1 MGATGADG
9 MRGLDL
15 NLTQPGGIAMSIA
28 RSRAST
34 LLSVLAAVCAAA
46 PAAAPAQSYPSKP
59 VRIISQFA
67 AGSGGDLG
75 VRIAAAFMG
84 ENLGQPIIVE
94 NRAGG
99 GGMVAAESVAH
110 SSADG
115 YTLLAATPG
124 TQVMRVFMANTSI
137 DPVKDFQPITAISQ
151 SMAVIIAAPSFPANN
166 MAELVAY
173 ARSNPG
179 KISYGTSGIGSEHH
193 VSAEQIGMLTGINIV
208 HVPYKAGIQAMND
221 VMAGQ
226 LPISFSITGPVFGPA
241 RAGKLKIIA
250 VVSEKRYARL
260 PDVGTV
266 LDGVPGFVPVQGWTG
281 LFAPAGLPQPVLR
294 RLAADTIKGITSTEG
309 RAKLFEAGFDV
320 VGNTPEEFALMIRN
334 QIELVG
340 KILKSTGMKLADQ

>member
-1 MGATGADG
+1 MPAALA
-9 MRGLDL
+9 RKCL
-15 NLTQPGGIAMSIA
+15 LTSA
-28 RSRAST
+28 
-34 LLSVLAAVCAAA
+34 LAAACAIA
-46 PAAAPAQSYPSKP
+46 PFAMHAQSFPSKP
-59 VRIISQFA
+59 VRIITQFA

-75 VRIAAAFMG
+75 VRVAATFMS
-84 ENLGQPIIVE
+84 ENLGQPVVIE

-99 GGMVAAESVAH
+99 GGMVAAESVAR
-110 SSADG
+110 SSPDG

-151 SMAVIIAAPSFPANN
+151 SMAVIVAHPDFPAKN
-166 MAELVAY
+166 MAELVEY
-173 ARSNPG
+173 ARRNPG

-193 VSAEQIGMLTGINIV
+193 VSAEQIRMLTGINMV

-241 RAGKLKIIA
+241 RAGKLKLIA
-250 VVSEKRYARL
+250 VVNETRYARL

-266 LDGVPGFVPVQGWTG
+266 LEGVPGFVPVRGWTG
-281 LFAPAGLPQPVLR
+281 LFAPAGLPPAILR
-294 RLAADTIKGITSTEG
+294 RLSADTIKAITSNEG
-309 RAKLFEAGFDV
+309 RAKLYEAGFDA
-320 VGNTPEEFALMIRN
+320 VGNTPEEFALMIQR

-340 KILKSTGMKLADQ
+340 KVLKATGMKISDS